1 MRMRK
6 SRSYMK
12 HVKLRG
18 PHTSVFWVHNA
29 YLIVRT
35 TINPFIQNDSRFFLN
50 MSSQNANPIVST
62 SWLNTELNEKK
73 NDLAVIDATWFPDKD
88 ASEDFAK

>member
-1 MRMRK
+1 
-6 SRSYMK
+6 
-12 HVKLRG
+12 
-18 PHTSVFWVHNA
+18 
-29 YLIVRT
+29 
-35 TINPFIQNDSRFFLN
+35 

-73 NDLAVIDATWFPDKD
+73 SDLAVIDATWFPDKD